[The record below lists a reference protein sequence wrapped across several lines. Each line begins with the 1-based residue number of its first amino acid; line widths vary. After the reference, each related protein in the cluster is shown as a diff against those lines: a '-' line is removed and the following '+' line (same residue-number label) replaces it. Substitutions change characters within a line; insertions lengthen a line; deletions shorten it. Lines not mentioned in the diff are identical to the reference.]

1 MDVRD
6 SIKRNSQR
14 VEVED
19 TPTIPVPK
27 EVVVNTIRLVLL
39 RNTNLK
45 IRGSVTGIQ
54 YYFPGAGSQVEV
66 DEKDAPRMLDMRRN
80 SCNCSGMPGLPYF
93 EIVGG

>member
-6 SIKRNSQR
+6 SPKWNSQR
-14 VEVED
+14 VEVKD
-19 TPTIPVPK
+19 IPVTK
-27 EVVVNTIRLVLL
+27 EVPTIRLVLL
-39 RNTNLK
+39 RNTNMK
-45 IRGSVTGIQ
+45 IRGSVTGKD
-54 YYFPGAGSQVEV
+54 YLFSGAGSELEV